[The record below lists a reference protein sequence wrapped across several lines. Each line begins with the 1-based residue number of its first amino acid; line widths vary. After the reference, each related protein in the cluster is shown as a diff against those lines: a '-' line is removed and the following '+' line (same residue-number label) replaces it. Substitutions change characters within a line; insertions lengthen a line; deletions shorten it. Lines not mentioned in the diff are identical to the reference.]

1 MAGKD
6 LDPVGEL
13 EQPLQRAEE
22 ILRALLR
29 ADREIGACGIAHE
42 ERVPGEHEPRRASPR
57 AIGDREAHVLRP
69 VTRRVEHADK
79 HLPDLDLGSVL
90 ERLVRVLGLGRR
102 MNRHRYSVLERQ
114 ASVSRQV
121 IRVRVRDERA
131 NQPHLVALGGLEQAT
146 DREERVD
153 NHRDARF
160 LVPDQVRRAAEI
172 VVQELPEKH
181 GFDASTRLG
190 FPS

>member
-1 MAGKD
+1 MARKD

-13 EQPLQRAEE
+13 EQPLQRAKE
-22 ILRALLR
+22 ILRTLLCP
-29 ADREIGACGIAHE
+29 DREIGASGIAHE
-42 ERVPGEHEPRRASPR
+42 ERVPCEHEPRRASPR

-69 VTRRVEHADK
+69 VTRRVEHAHK

-90 ERLVRVLGLGRR
+90 ERLVRVLRLGSR
-102 MNRHRYSVLERQ
+102 MNRDRHSVLERE
-114 ASVSRQV
+114 APVSRQV

-131 NQPHLVALGGLEQAT
+131 NQPHLVPLRGSKQVAE
-146 DREERVD
+146 REERVD
-153 NHRDARF
+153 NHRDTCV
-160 LVPDQVRRAAEI
+160 LVADQVRRAAEI

>member
-1 MAGKD
+1 MARKD

-13 EQPLQRAEE
+13 EQPLQRAKE
-22 ILRALLR
+22 ILRTLLCP
-29 ADREIGACGIAHE
+29 DREIGACGIAHE
-42 ERVPGEHEPRRASPR
+42 ERVPCEHEPRRASPR

-69 VTRRVEHADK
+69 VTRCVEHADK

-90 ERLVRVLGLGRR
+90 ERLVRVLRLGSR
-102 MNRHRYSVLERQ
+102 MNRDRHSVLERE
-114 ASVSRQV
+114 APVSRQV
-121 IRVRVRDERA
+121 IRVGVRDERA
-131 NQPHLVALGGLEQAT
+131 DQPHLVPLRGLKQVTE
-146 DREERVD
+146 REERVD

-160 LVPDQVRRAAEI
+160 LVADQVRRAAEI

-181 GFDASTRLG
+181 GFDATTRPG